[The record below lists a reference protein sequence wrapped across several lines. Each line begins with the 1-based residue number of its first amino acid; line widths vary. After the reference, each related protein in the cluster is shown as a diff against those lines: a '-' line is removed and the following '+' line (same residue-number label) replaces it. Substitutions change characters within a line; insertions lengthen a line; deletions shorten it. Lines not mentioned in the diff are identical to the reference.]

1 MQEDEQ
7 TNNLQINI
15 QSKSNKQLR
24 RKQQNEHLF
33 TKEQN
38 TNKMSNWQQ
47 RTTSKQTNNK
57 TIIQANTHQNS

>member
-1 MQEDEQ
+1 MQEDKQ

-15 QSKSNKQLR
+15 QSKNNKQLR

-38 TNKMSNWQQ
+38 TNKMANWQ
-47 RTTSKQTNNK
+47 TNK
-57 TIIQANTHQNS
+57 